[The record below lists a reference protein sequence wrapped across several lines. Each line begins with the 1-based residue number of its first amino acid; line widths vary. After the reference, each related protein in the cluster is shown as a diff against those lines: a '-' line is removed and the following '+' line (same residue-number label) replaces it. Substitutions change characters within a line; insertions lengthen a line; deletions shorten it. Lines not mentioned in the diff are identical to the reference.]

1 MTAFNPP
8 LLARDGFTPP
18 VFGTANGLGAQK
30 ISPTRDRDTG
40 RSRGFGFVRFTQES
54 DAEAAIHPR
63 RHNRL
68 DNQVMGR
75 PLSHPVSPSG
85 LANHEEEKEIPTKKK
100 SKPSSKL
107 SKANNAGQRNR
118 ANAATVPSLTVSND
132 ASANQN
138 SANKASPTIPSTSAA
153 SALLGEDPCIQHAA
167 TVEHGNAI
175 WPAGHSLVTLLSS
188 LIVEYP
194 AEEAMARD
202 YLLGNDD
209 RPNLF
214 LSITLWLE
222 GHNSARLGTYSLWRS
237 RVLPGQ
243 PGPVGGF
250 LGNGTEY
257 APKCLV
263 RNERFTAPGG
273 NADAGD
279 GEIFFSFADLAPRC
293 HDWIRSQP
301 VCDARKHEVRLTDA
315 ERANIEEQIKTADT
329 LDDITRLEKLLNEGK
344 ILPSGAQA

>member
-1 MTAFNPP
+1 
-8 LLARDGFTPP
+8 
-18 VFGTANGLGAQK
+18 
-30 ISPTRDRDTG
+30 
-40 RSRGFGFVRFTQES
+40 
-54 DAEAAIHPR
+54 
-63 RHNRL
+63 
-68 DNQVMGR
+68 
-75 PLSHPVSPSG
+75 
-85 LANHEEEKEIPTKKK
+85 
-100 SKPSSKL
+100 
-107 SKANNAGQRNR
+107 
-118 ANAATVPSLTVSND
+118 
-132 ASANQN
+132 
-138 SANKASPTIPSTSAA
+138 
-153 SALLGEDPCIQHAA
+153 
-167 TVEHGNAI
+167 
-175 WPAGHSLVTLLSS
+175 
-188 LIVEYP
+188 
-194 AEEAMARD
+194 MARD

-209 RPNLF
+209 RPSLF

-301 VCDARKHEVRLTDA
+301 VYDARKHELTDA